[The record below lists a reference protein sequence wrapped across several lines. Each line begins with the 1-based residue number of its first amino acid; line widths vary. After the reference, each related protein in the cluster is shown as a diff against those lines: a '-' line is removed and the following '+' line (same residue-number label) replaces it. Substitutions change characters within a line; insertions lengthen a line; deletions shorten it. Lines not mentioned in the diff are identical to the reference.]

1 MRTALFASLI
11 SLGVIG
17 CGGGEEAPK
26 EEPKPEPAKEEPK
39 PEPKPEKKDF
49 ADMSEEEQQTHLM
62 TLGKEVYNNS
72 SLACKTCHMENGKG
86 QEGVFPPLVGQEE
99 HMGDCVKHAAI
110 VIYGLNGE
118 MVVDGVTYNGAM
130 TPQGNML
137 SDMEI
142 AAVISYER
150 MSWGNDYG
158 YCSPDDVKKAR
169 ENNPLEAG

>member
-11 SLGVIG
+11 SLGVVG

-26 EEPKPEPAKEEPK
+26 PDPKPEPAKEEPK
-39 PEPKPEKKDF
+39 PEPKKKDF
-49 ADMSEEEQQTHLM
+49 ADMSEEEQHTHLM
-62 TLGKEVYNNS
+62 ELGKEVYTNS
-72 SLACKTCHMENGKG
+72 SLACKTCHMDDGKG
-86 QEGVFPPLVGQEE
+86 QEGVFPPLVGQKD

-118 MVVDGVTYNGAM
+118 MEVDGVKYNGAM

-142 AAVISYER
+142 AAVTSYER
-150 MSWGNDYG
+150 NSWGNDYG
-158 YCSPDDVKKAR
+158 WCSPDDVKKAR
-169 ENNPLEAG
+169 ENNPLE